1 MQKNTE
7 PSAVEQQLFALM
19 AVTEEQ
25 QNTTRLQQET
35 LAKQQKTTQDLQ
47 QQLQTIMQ
55 NQCEKQAQQHA
66 NFLQEQHYLFNMH
79 HTELNKLIDWR
90 HLFFHVAMV
99 AVLSLAV
106 VLAALWYLSAVDKK
120 IEKAHE
126 TMKAFDLLDA
136 DITYC
141 DTVARREPLPCVRV
155 RTELGGH
162 GKDKNYWVI
171 DQE

>member
-7 PSAVEQQLFALM
+7 LSAVEQQLFALM

-25 QNTTRLQQET
+25 QETTRLQQE
-35 LAKQQKTTQDLQ
+35 AIAAQQKTTQ
-47 QQLQTIMQ
+47 QLQTVMQ
-55 NQCEKQAQQHA
+55 NQCEKQSQEHA
-66 NFLQEQHYLFNMH
+66 GFLQEQHRLFNMH
-79 HTELNKLIDWR
+79 HTELSKLIDWR
-90 HLFFHVAMV
+90 HLFIHVGVLLVLSV
-99 AVLSLAV
+99 AVV
-106 VLAALWYLSAVDKK
+106 VAALWYLSVVDEK
-120 IEKAHE
+120 IEKARE

-162 GKDKNYWVI
+162 GKDKSYWVI
-171 DQE
+171 DSK

>member
-1 MQKNTE
+1 
-7 PSAVEQQLFALM
+7 
-19 AVTEEQ
+19 
-25 QNTTRLQQET
+25 
-35 LAKQQKTTQDLQ
+35 
-47 QQLQTIMQ
+47 
-55 NQCEKQAQQHA
+55 
-66 NFLQEQHYLFNMH
+66 MH

-90 HLFFHVAMV
+90 HLFFHVGV
-99 AVLSLAV
+99 VLVLSLAV
-106 VLAALWYLSAVDKK
+106 VVAALWYLSVVDEK
-120 IEKAHE
+120 IEKVSE

-162 GKDKNYWVI
+162 GKDKSYWVI